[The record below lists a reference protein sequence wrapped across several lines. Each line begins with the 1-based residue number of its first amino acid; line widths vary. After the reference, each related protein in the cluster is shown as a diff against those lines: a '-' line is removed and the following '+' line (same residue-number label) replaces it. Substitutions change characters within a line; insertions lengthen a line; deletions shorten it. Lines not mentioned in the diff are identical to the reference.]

1 MALSKL
7 VQDEITECLTHADQ
21 AGQVVQASAR
31 LMAVLEKHQLSTLVR
46 LKPDE
51 VGVHSQNRDG
61 FGICPKDVHS
71 LLSSIAAV
79 GFDASQA
86 TPICT
91 EIGRSNDILQFNE
104 GLVTSSGGLLPAVNP
119 TKLRFASLSCSHTN
133 AALRCALHEVV
144 SDEELVSLDGRISM
158 SKIQSIDKALFDA
171 CHAGLEW
178 TAIHRDV
185 MDFSPKIAQLIQS
198 ACNVSSHIAKGE
210 SEWQILARMRSLM
223 KTNPH
228 AEWNQIKKQVLLQ
241 TKPQC
246 HEATPYMFTFLKNFC
261 HEGLMDGIDKRIKGH
276 TSTNKSLGKDFF
288 VQLSAQ
294 SKDWKQPFLHLRHA
308 LLSLAY
314 TTDKHLHALDV
325 KRLLG
330 KELAQRS
337 AKAQDLMIKFQGLLD
352 KENLGDSKSAIVSL
366 FHQFEDR
373 LILECLDKMKDETP
387 ESLACSLA
395 DEIEKHLEKRIT
407 AEFDGQNTASSKLQA
422 VVSASSSGQ
431 SVQFGFIDSSS
442 VCV

>member
-1 MALSKL
+1 MALSKV
-7 VQDEITECLTHADQ
+7 VQDEITECLNHADQ

-31 LMAVLEKHQLSTLVR
+31 LMAVLEKHQLSRMVR

-71 LLSSIAAV
+71 LLASIASV
-79 GFDASQA
+79 GFDHTQAS
-86 TPICT
+86 PICT
-91 EIGRSNDILQFNE
+91 EIGHGPAILQFNE
-104 GLVTSSGGLLPAVNP
+104 GLVASSGGLLPPVNP

-144 SDEELVSLDGRISM
+144 SEEELISLNGRISM

-171 CHAGLEW
+171 CHEGLVW

-198 ACNVSSHIAKGE
+198 ACNVSSHISKGE

-223 KTNPH
+223 KTLPH
-228 AEWNQIKKQVLLQ
+228 AEWNQVKKQVLQ

-261 HEGLMDGIDKRIKGH
+261 HEGLMEGIDKRIKGH
-276 TSTNKSLGKDFF
+276 TSTSKSLGKDFF

-314 TTDKHLHALDV
+314 TTDKNVHPMDV
-325 KRLLG
+325 KKLLG
-330 KELAQRS
+330 KELVHRS
-337 AKAQDLMIKFQGLLD
+337 AKAQDLMMKFQELLG
-352 KENLGDSKSAIVSL
+352 KENLEESQSAVENL
-366 FHQFEDR
+366 FHQFQDH

-387 ESLACSLA
+387 ESLACALV
-395 DEIEKHLEKRIT
+395 DEIEKHLHRRIT

-422 VVSASSSGQ
+422 VVAASSSGH
-431 SVQFGFIDSSS
+431 SVQFA
-442 VCV
+442 CQ

>member
-1 MALSKL
+1 MALSQSI
-7 VQDEITECLTHADQ
+7 QDEITQCLAHADE
-21 AGQVVQASAR
+21 AGQVVQASGR
-31 LMAVLEKHQLSTLVR
+31 LMAVLEKHQLSRLVR

-71 LLSSIAAV
+71 LLSSIASV
-79 GFDASQA
+79 GFDANQA

-91 EIGRSNDILQFNE
+91 EIGSGNDILQFNQ
-104 GLVTSSGGLLPAVNP
+104 GLVASSGGLLPEVNP

-144 SDEELVSLDGRISM
+144 SEEELVSLNGRMSM

-178 TAIHRDV
+178 TVIHRDV

-210 SEWQILARMRSLM
+210 SEWQILARMTSLM
-223 KTNPH
+223 KTQPH
-228 AEWNQIKKQVLLQ
+228 ADWNQVKKQVLQ

-246 HEATPYMFTFLKNFC
+246 HEATPYMFTFLKNFS
-261 HEGLMDGIDKRIKGH
+261 HEGLMKSIDTRIKAH
-276 TSTNKSLGKDFF
+276 SSTSKSLGKDFF

-294 SKDWKQPFLHLRHA
+294 SKDWKQPFLHFRHA
-308 LLSLAY
+308 VLSLAY
-314 TTDKHLHALDV
+314 TSDKAFHALDV
-325 KRLLG
+325 KKLLG
-330 KELAQRS
+330 KELAPRS
-337 AKAQDLMIKFQGLLD
+337 AKAQDLMIKFQGLLA
-352 KENLGDSKSAIVSL
+352 KESLGDSRSAIENL
-366 FHQFEDR
+366 FHHFQDH

-387 ESLACSLA
+387 ESLACTLV
-395 DEIEKHLEKRIT
+395 DEIEKLLEKRIT
-407 AEFDGQNTASSKLQA
+407 AEFDGQNTATSKLQA
-422 VVSASSSGQ
+422 VVSASSSGH
-431 SVQFGFIDSSS
+431 SMQFGFI
-442 VCV
+442 